1 MNKKTTNPIPKNKTV
16 SEEDFL
22 KTLDII
28 TKKLVY
34 KFKFGYH
41 DIDDMK
47 QQAAIFAIEGL
58 EKYDHSRPL
67 ENFLW
72 THVRNRLFNYKRD
85 HYQRPD
91 KPCLTCIFYDPDRR
105 QSINQCSKFTDKSN
119 CPEYTAWDV
128 RNSNKRNIMKPVG
141 IEDLSGQQVSIP
153 DSNNSILDIVANEQI
168 IKILDENI
176 PASFRPTYLKL
187 KYGDKVYKT
196 DLVKLIECIKD
207 ILKEYNYDF

>member
-91 KPCLTCIFYDPDRR
+91 KPCLTCPLYRPNNEESDCAQF
-105 QSINQCSKFTDKSN
+105 KDKSN
-119 CPEYTAWDV
+119 CHAYELWF
-128 RNSNKRNIMKPVG
+128 KRNNRKKNIMRPG
-141 IEDLSGQQVSIP
+141 YIDNSDPAQSSDFINNIHNQDIIDYLEDNL
-153 DSNNSILDIVANEQI
+153 
-168 IKILDENI
+168 
-176 PASFRPTYLKL
+176 PTKYREIYLKL
-187 KYGDKVYKT
+187 KYGAKVSKNDKT
-196 DLVKLIECIKD
+196 KLQNYIKNN
-207 ILKEYNYDF
+207 ILPNFKKE

>member
-1 MNKKTTNPIPKNKTV
+1 MSKKKKNQIIPNNTV

-47 QQAAIFAIEGL
+47 QQAAIFALEGL
-58 EKYDHSRPL
+58 DKYDHSRPL

-91 KPCLTCIFYDPDRR
+91 KPCLSCPLYRPNNEESDCAQF
-105 QSINQCSKFTDKSN
+105 KDKSN
-119 CPEYTAWDV
+119 CNAYKVWFK
-128 RNSNKRNIMKPVG
+128 RNNSKKNIMKPG
-141 IEDLSGQQVSIP
+141 YIE
-153 DSNNSILDIVANEQI
+153 SNDPEQCSNFVNQISNQEI
-168 IKILDENI
+168 IDYLEDNL
-176 PASFRPTYLKL
+176 PTKYREIYLKL
-187 KYGDKVYKT
+187 KHGVKISKNDKT
-196 DLVKLIECIKD
+196 KLQNYIRNNILPNFKKD
-207 ILKEYNYDF
+207 QNE

>member
-1 MNKKTTNPIPKNKTV
+1 MNKKKQNPIKNNSV

-22 KTLDII
+22 NTLDII

-47 QQAAIFAIEGL
+47 QQAAIFALEGL

-91 KPCLTCIFYDPDRR
+91 KPCLSCPLYRPNNGESD
-105 QSINQCSKFTDKSN
+105 CSQFKDKMNCNAYKIWFT
-119 CPEYTAWDV
+119 
-128 RNSNKRNIMKPVG
+128 RNNSKKNIMKPG
-141 IEDLSGQQVSIP
+141 YIDNSDPQQSSDFINEISNQEIIDYLEDNL
-153 DSNNSILDIVANEQI
+153 
-168 IKILDENI
+168 
-176 PASFRPTYLKL
+176 PTKYREIYLKL
-187 KYGDKVYKT
+187 KHGAKISKNDKT
-196 DLVKLIECIKD
+196 KLQNYIKNN
-207 ILKEYNYDF
+207 ILPNFKKD